1 MKAKICPKCH
11 SLNIRARWQSFWFA
25 GFPSTYECRDCGF
38 KSYIF
43 PRIELTK
50 ANVNK
55 LIRLKTKHERKR
67 KRAVEKIR

>member
-1 MKAKICPKCH
+1 MKYAKVCPKCK

-50 ANVNK
+50 KNVAKLVKLRKEYFRKNK
-55 LIRLKTKHERKR
+55 K
-67 KRAVEKIR
+67 